1 MMKKVCVPAVGLC
14 LVMMF
19 LGGPA
24 RGASPVDR
32 IVAVVN
38 SDVIT
43 QFDLDRQAAPYL
55 KRIMAQEAGDARK
68 AEITA
73 QVRQQVLSDMIEE
86 SLIDQAAKRLGINVT
101 DGEVEGMIQDV
112 MNTRG
117 LTPGEL
123 NERIAQEGLS
133 MDTYRKQLRSHFY
146 KMKILNREVKSKIVV
161 TDEEIGAYYREH
173 QDLYEGREA
182 ARIRQILLIVTPG
195 ATGQEKEAQRAKAE
209 DLLGRLRS
217 GASFSELAMANS
229 QGPAAAAGGDLGFVE
244 KGVMLPE
251 VDRAAFS
258 ELAMA
263 NSQGPAA
270 AAGGD
275 LGFVEKGVMLP
286 EVDRAAFSMNRGET
300 SDVIETRVGFHIIQ
314 VLDRRGAG
322 LKPVEEVR
330 DEIRE
335 KIGGSK
341 METKF
346 EEWLEDQRKKAH
358 IDVRL

>member
-86 SLIDQAAKRLGINVT
+86 SLIDQAAKRLGITVT

-112 MNTRG
+112 MKTRG

-195 ATGQEKEAQRAKAE
+195 ATGQEKETQRAKAE

-217 GASFSELAMANS
+217 GAS
-229 QGPAAAAGGDLGFVE
+229 
-244 KGVMLPE
+244 
-251 VDRAAFS
+251 FS

-335 KIGGSK
+335 KIGGAK

>member
-1 MMKKVCVPAVGLC
+1 MAMMKKVCVPAVGLC

-86 SLIDQAAKRLGINVT
+86 SLIDQAAKRLGITVT

-112 MNTRG
+112 MKTRG

-258 ELAMA
+258 
-263 NSQGPAA
+263 
-270 AAGGD
+270 
-275 LGFVEKGVMLP
+275 
-286 EVDRAAFSMNRGET
+286 MNRGET

>member
-1 MMKKVCVPAVGLC
+1 MAMMKKVCVPAVGLC

-258 ELAMA
+258 M
-263 NSQGPAA
+263 G
-270 AAGGD
+270 
-275 LGFVEKGVMLP
+275 
-286 EVDRAAFSMNRGET
+286 RGET

-330 DEIRE
+330 EEIRE
-335 KIGGSK
+335 KIGGVK

>member
-1 MMKKVCVPAVGLC
+1 MMKKVCVPVAGLC
-14 LVMMF
+14 LVMML

-43 QFDLDRQAAPYL
+43 LFDLDRQAAPYL

-68 AEITA
+68 AEIVA

-86 SLIDQAAKRLGINVT
+86 SLIDQAAKRLGITVT

-112 MNTRG
+112 MKTRD
-117 LTPGEL
+117 LTPGQL
-123 NERIAQEGLS
+123 SERIAQEGLS
-133 MDTYRKQLRSHFY
+133 METYRKQLRSHFY

-182 ARIRQILLIVTPG
+182 ARIRQILLIVPPG

-209 DLLGRLRS
+209 DLLGRIRS

-258 ELAMA
+258 
-263 NSQGPAA
+263 
-270 AAGGD
+270 
-275 LGFVEKGVMLP
+275 
-286 EVDRAAFSMNRGET
+286 MNTGET

-330 DEIRE
+330 DEVRE
-335 KIGGSK
+335 KIGGAK

>member
-258 ELAMA
+258 
-263 NSQGPAA
+263 
-270 AAGGD
+270 
-275 LGFVEKGVMLP
+275 
-286 EVDRAAFSMNRGET
+286 MNRGET

>member
-1 MMKKVCVPAVGLC
+1 MAMMKKVCVPAVGLC

-258 ELAMA
+258 
-263 NSQGPAA
+263 
-270 AAGGD
+270 
-275 LGFVEKGVMLP
+275 
-286 EVDRAAFSMNRGET
+286 MNRGET

>member
-1 MMKKVCVPAVGLC
+1 MMKKVCVPVAGLC
-14 LVMMF
+14 LVMML

-43 QFDLDRQAAPYL
+43 LSDLDRQAAPYL
-55 KRIMAQEAGDARK
+55 KRIMGQEAGDARK

-73 QVRQQVLSDMIEE
+73 QIRQQVLSDMIEE
-86 SLIDQAAKRLGINVT
+86 SLIDQEAKRLGITVT

-112 MNTRG
+112 MKTRG
-117 LTPGEL
+117 LTPEQL
-123 NERIAQEGLS
+123 SERIAQEGLS
-133 MDTYRKQLRSHFY
+133 METYRNQLRSHFY

-173 QDLYEGREA
+173 QDLYEGKEA
-182 ARIRQILLIVTPG
+182 ARIRQILLIVPPG
-195 ATGQEKEAQRAKAE
+195 ASGQDREALREKAE
-209 DLLGRLRS
+209 DLLGRIRA
-217 GASFSELAMANS
+217 GAPFSELAMANS
-229 QGPAAAAGGDLGFVE
+229 QGP
-244 KGVMLPE
+244 
-251 VDRAAFS
+251 
-258 ELAMA
+258 
-263 NSQGPAA
+263 A

-286 EVDRAAFSMNRGET
+286 EVDRAAFSMGRGET

-322 LKPVEEVR
+322 LKPIEEVR
-330 DEIRE
+330 EEIRE
-335 KIGGSK
+335 KIGSGKVES
-341 METKF
+341 KF
-346 EEWLEDQRKKAH
+346 EEWLDAQRKKAH

>member
-258 ELAMA
+258 M
-263 NSQGPAA
+263 G
-270 AAGGD
+270 
-275 LGFVEKGVMLP
+275 
-286 EVDRAAFSMNRGET
+286 RGET

-330 DEIRE
+330 EEIRE
-335 KIGGSK
+335 KIGGVK

>member
-86 SLIDQAAKRLGINVT
+86 SLIDQAAKRLGITVT

-258 ELAMA
+258 
-263 NSQGPAA
+263 
-270 AAGGD
+270 
-275 LGFVEKGVMLP
+275 
-286 EVDRAAFSMNRGET
+286 MNRGET

-335 KIGGSK
+335 KIGGAK

>member
-1 MMKKVCVPAVGLC
+1 MAMMKKVCVPAVGLC

-86 SLIDQAAKRLGINVT
+86 SLIDQAAKRLGITVT

-258 ELAMA
+258 
-263 NSQGPAA
+263 
-270 AAGGD
+270 
-275 LGFVEKGVMLP
+275 
-286 EVDRAAFSMNRGET
+286 MNRGET

-335 KIGGSK
+335 KIGGAK